1 MRVEFTDL
9 FNKQRKEASL
19 DIKIAFRESLEIFL
33 EDSNN
38 TVLRNHSLDTLGKK
52 YFGIWSIDVT
62 EDWRALYR
70 KEQDRIIFI
79 ELGTH
84 NKLYK

>member
-33 EDSNN
+33 ENPQN
-38 TVLRNHSLDTLGKK
+38 ETLRNHSLAKLGKR

-62 EDWRALYR
+62 PDWRALYR